1 MPQRAA
7 TRARATSAP
16 KGAARSK
23 TSSANATR
31 AEETTHSHA
40 ADAGERP
47 VSARPAKA
55 APAAERPVPAT
66 ATLRPA
72 KKKVPA
78 HAEDASSS
86 APPKAGLKRVV
97 VAPVEASAPPK
108 AGLKRVVVAPVEASA
123 PPKPVERPE
132 RVIPEPEERP
142 MSPEELSAER
152 DRIYARLTAIPNV
165 ISRPSP
171 ADYVVFEVADPD
183 ATYRKLVSLGV
194 PSENIQK
201 YPKLPNGMRVF
212 VKSARR
218 NEAFIRALELA
229 TK

>member
-55 APAAERPVPAT
+55 APAAERPAPAT
-66 ATLRPA
+66 ATLRPP
-72 KKKVPA
+72 KKKVPGN
-78 HAEDASSS
+78 AEESVS
-86 APPKAGLKRVV
+86 A
-97 VAPVEASAPPK
+97 APPK

-171 ADYVVFEVADPD
+171 ADYVVFEVADPE

>member
-1 MPQRAA
+1 MVIRMSQREA
-7 TRARATSAP
+7 TRARVPSAP
-16 KGAARSK
+16 KGAARPK

-31 AEETTHSHA
+31 AEEPTHFPA
-40 ADAGERP
+40 ADAGERT

-55 APAAERPVPAT
+55 APAAERPAPAT
-66 ATLRPA
+66 ATIRAP
-72 KKKVPA
+72 KKKAPA
-78 HAEDASSS
+78 SAEEASS
-86 APPKAGLKRVV
+86 AGPPKAALKRVV
-97 VAPVEASAPPK
+97 VAPA
-108 AGLKRVVVAPVEASA
+108 EASA

-171 ADYVVFEVADPD
+171 ADYVVFEVADPE

-194 PSENIQK
+194 PAENIQK